1 MMKHR
6 FFTGTLLASAIVLGA
21 CSEDS
26 GPEVETFSV
35 QVRVEYPSTYA
46 TVAASGATV
55 RLRSIERNT
64 TDSATADQSG
74 AVTFQ
79 NVVPGSYEVSAS
91 RALTEAESS
100 TLTGQAVSVN
110 LNGVV
115 PTQSL
120 LGAST
125 TPIVVALAGSRVGN
139 PVLKEVYYTG
149 SRTPAG
155 GTYFSDQF
163 FEIYNNSTDTI
174 YVDSLYIGDAYGN
187 SGQINPTSEPTPFQA
202 DQQHV
207 YLSSVWMIP
216 GNGKDHPL
224 APGQSIIIAQDG
236 INHRTDP
243 LGNPNSPVDLSTAD
257 WETYNERPDNRDTDS
272 PGVPNLERRYFTGGF
287 DWLVPVF
294 GPAIVI
300 FRTPN
305 FEALERTPI
314 PGSSLDPR
322 IRVPVG
328 QVVDAFEALQNP
340 NSGSYKRI
348 PVSLDAGF
356 ISASGT
362 YTGESARRKVASTIG
377 GRRVYHDRNN
387 TGLDF
392 EIIATPTPRG
402 P

>member
-1 MMKHR
+1 MSKR
-6 FFTGTLLASAIVLGA
+6 YAVAATALAAMLALGA
-21 CSEDS
+21 CSEDE
-26 GPEVETFSV
+26 GPVVETFSV

-46 TVAASGATV
+46 TTAAGGATV
-55 RLRSIERNT
+55 RLRSVERNT
-64 TDSATADQSG
+64 TDSATADATG

-79 NVVPGSYEVSAS
+79 QIVPGSYEVSAS
-91 RALTEAESS
+91 RALTEAESA
-100 TLTGQAVSVN
+100 TLTGQAIAVN
-110 LNGVV
+110 LNGAVAA
-115 PTQSL
+115 QSL
-120 LGAST
+120 LGAPA
-125 TPIVVALAGSRVGN
+125 TPILVTLAGSRVGDL
-139 PVLKEVYYTG
+139 VLKEVYYTG
-149 SRTPAG
+149 SPTPSG

-187 SGQINPTSEPTPFQA
+187 SGQINPSSLPTPFQA

-216 GNGKDHPL
+216 GNGRDHPL
-224 APGQSIIIAQDG
+224 APGKSIIIAQDG

-243 LGNPNSPVDLSTAD
+243 LGNPDSPVDLSNAD

-294 GPAIVI
+294 GPGIVI
-300 FRTPN
+300 FRTAN
-305 FEALERTPI
+305 FDALERTPI
-314 PGSSLDPR
+314 PGSALDPR
-322 IRVPVG
+322 IKVPVG
-328 QVVDAFEALQNP
+328 QVIDAFEALQNP
-340 NSGSYKRI
+340 NSASYKRI

-356 ISASGT
+356 VSAAGT
-362 YTGESARRKVASTIG
+362 YTGESARRKVANTIA

>member
-1 MMKHR
+1 MSKHR
-6 FFTGTLLASAIVLGA
+6 YSVGMLLAAAIALGA
-21 CSEDS
+21 CSGDE
-26 GPEVETFSV
+26 GPEVESFSV
-35 QVRVEYPSTYA
+35 QIRVEYPSTYA

-79 NVVPGSYEVSAS
+79 DVVPGSYEVSAS
-91 RALTEAESS
+91 RSLTESESS
-100 TLTGQAVSVN
+100 ALTGQAVAVN
-110 LNGVV
+110 LNGAVSAQ
-115 PTQSL
+115 PL
-120 LGAST
+120 LGAAS
-125 TPIVVALAGSRVGN
+125 TPIIVTLAGSRVGDLI
-139 PVLKEVYYTG
+139 LKEVYYTG
-149 SRTPAG
+149 SKTPSG
-155 GTYFSDQF
+155 GNYFSDQF

-187 SGQINPTSEPTPFQA
+187 SGQISPGSLPTPFQA

-216 GNGKDHPL
+216 GSGKDHPL

-236 INHRTDP
+236 IDHRTDP
-243 LGNPNSPVDLSTAD
+243 LGNPDSPVDLSDAD

-272 PGVPNLERRYFTGGF
+272 PDVPNLVRRYFTGGF

-294 GPAIVI
+294 GPGIVI

-305 FEALERTPI
+305 FEALEQTPV
-314 PGSSLDPR
+314 PGSALDPR
-322 IRVPVG
+322 IKVPVG
-328 QVVDAFEALQNP
+328 LVIDAFEALQNP

-356 ISASGT
+356 VSAAGT
-362 YTGESARRKVASTIG
+362 YTGESARRKVASTVA

-392 EIIATPTPRG
+392 EIVATPTPRG